1 MRKTFYC
8 FIIALIAANTS
19 FAERT
24 TVEEYVDYYRDISIS
39 EMYRT
44 GIPASIKLGQ
54 GILESD
60 AGNSKLAKGSN
71 NHFGIKCKKEWTGRT
86 YYHEDDDYNNAG
98 KLIES
103 CFRAYYSSYESY
115 IDHSE
120 FLANRDRYEFLFN
133 YHHTDYKQWAHGLK
147 AAGYATAE
155 GYAEKLISIIERYD
169 LAKYDTY
176 SNPYEVK
183 PINVAHTFEEGEEL
197 AVLGNNEAPILE
209 EIEVEPF
216 EIVAVYDE
224 GNAEKD
230 ALMEEKPIEFF
241 PEYGKPYFQINNIVA
256 VSSSGMSLED
266 IAKETDVKLSKLLKY
281 NELKSANDLVEKQ
294 YLFLSKKQ
302 KTFVGTEKTHQ
313 VQEGETMY
321 IIAQRYGLRTKHL
334 YKMNR
339 MKQDQQPAAGEMIQ
353 LTHKA
358 DKAPKLAE

>member
-1 MRKTFYC
+1 MRKVFYC
-8 FIIALIAANTS
+8 FVITFLITNVA

-71 NHFGIKCKKEWTGRT
+71 NHFGIKCKKEWTGKT
-86 YYHEDDDYNNAG
+86 YYHEDDDYNQAG

-120 FLANRDRYEFLFN
+120 FLSNRDRYEFLFA
-133 YHHTDYKQWAHGLK
+133 YHNTDYTQWAHGLK

-176 SNPYEVK
+176 ANPYEVK

-197 AVLGNNEAPILE
+197 AVLGESETVELE
-209 EIEVEPF
+209 EVTVEPF
-216 EIVAVYDE
+216 EIVEVYE
-224 GNAEKD
+224 SSEKD
-230 ALMEEKPIEFF
+230 ANLLEEKPIVFF
-241 PEYGKPYFQINNIVA
+241 PEQGKAYFQINNIVA
-256 VSSSGMSLED
+256 VSSKGMSLEA
-266 IAKETDVKLSKLLKY
+266 IAQETEVKVSKLLKY
-281 NELKSANDLVEKQ
+281 NELKSANDLVDNQ
-294 YLFLSKKQ
+294 YLFLTKKQ
-302 KTFVGTEKTHQ
+302 KSYVGTEKEHK
-313 VQEGETMY
+313 VQEGENMY
-321 IIAQRYGLRTKHL
+321 IIAQRYGLRLKHL

-339 MKQDQQPAAGEMIQ
+339 MKKGQEPAIGEIIQ
-353 LTHKA
+353 LTNKV
-358 DKAPKLAE
+358 DKAPKLAK